1 MNVLSPVSTI
11 MTTRLKAV
19 NPEDSLERIKAI
31 FDEHGIHHIP
41 VVRYKEILGIISKSD
56 FLHFL
61 HGYAQSDMDKFVEK
75 TRLKTWTAKEI
86 MTEKMAKI
94 DSAEPIRTALELFKI
109 NRFHALPVVD
119 DGELVGIVTTYDI
132 IARLAGEPVPLE
144 NYATAK
150 M

>member
-19 NPEDSLERIKAI
+19 NPEDSLERVKAI
-31 FDEHGIHHIP
+31 FDEFSIHHIP
-41 VVRYKEILGIISKSD
+41 VVRYKEIVGLISKSD

-61 HGYAQSDMDKFVEK
+61 KGFVQNDMDKFIEQ

-86 MTEKMAKI
+86 MTVKLAKI
-94 DSAEPIRTALELFKI
+94 ESSEPIRTALELFKI

-119 DGELVGIVTTYDI
+119 DGELVGIITTYDI
-132 IARLAGEPVPLE
+132 IAQLAGEPVPLE
-144 NYATAK
+144 NYAAAK
-150 M
+150 A